1 MAVFLG
7 QVGRS
12 LGDLGGLGRWA
23 LTLWRLA
30 TGQHVAYLSPLE
42 LLQEIVVALLSG
54 LRMKD
59 LLHDLLD
66 HLILLLYE
74 ALLAQELGPQLLV
87 LSLHPVQLLLQGN
100 LLLVE
105 PLFVSVL
112 ERVRDIGPLVEIL
125 LGLGVGEV
133 CNALQGL
140 RGLPNFKIVN

>member
-1 MAVFLG
+1 
-7 QVGRS
+7 
-12 LGDLGGLGRWA
+12 
-23 LTLWRLA
+23 
-30 TGQHVAYLSPLE
+30 
-42 LLQEIVVALLSG
+42 
-54 LRMKD
+54 MKD

-140 RGLPNFKIVN
+140 RGLHLVPGG